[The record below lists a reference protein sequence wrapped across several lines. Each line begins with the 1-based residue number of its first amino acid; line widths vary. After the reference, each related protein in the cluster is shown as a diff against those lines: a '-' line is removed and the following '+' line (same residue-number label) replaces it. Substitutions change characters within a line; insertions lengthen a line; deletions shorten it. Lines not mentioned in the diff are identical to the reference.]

1 MATSGR
7 IGPEGIP
14 TDAVVRPRC
23 RPSTVPGV
31 FDILGLDSLFA
42 EMIFGIGLAL
52 VAGNLFALWKH
63 QRGERPEGADEDA
76 PFRTGRVV
84 FLTAVGVLMAI
95 WGGVS
100 VFA

>member
-1 MATSGR
+1 M
-7 IGPEGIP
+7 
-14 TDAVVRPRC
+14 
-23 RPSTVPGV
+23 PGV

-52 VAGNLFALWKH
+52 IVGNLFALWKH

-84 FLTAVGVLMAI
+84 FLTVVGVLMAI